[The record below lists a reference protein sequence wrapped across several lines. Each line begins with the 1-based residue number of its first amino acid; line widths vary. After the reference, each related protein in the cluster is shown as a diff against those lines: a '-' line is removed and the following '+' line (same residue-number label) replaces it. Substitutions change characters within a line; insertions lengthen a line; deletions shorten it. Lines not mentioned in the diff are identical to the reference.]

1 MEFSRFCLGI
11 DPPGQWAPDVKQALI
26 DLDGGARGYYAR
38 VTGEGRVTLGARLT
52 LAGPR

>member
-11 DPPGQWAPDVKQALI
+11 PPGPVGADVKQALI

-52 LAGPR
+52 PAGPR